1 MKMMDMMK
9 VMAFVGGLGVASAS
23 APAGVRP
30 MTVVRDLRRGI
41 KEMHLTKEQKTEI
54 RGVLKSHSGEIRAAA
69 ERLWEARRAL
79 HEAVRQEPFDE
90 ALIRERAAGAA
101 VATGD
106 LAVVGAR
113 VRAEVLGLLTDEQR
127 QKADVL
133 QDRLLKDVAGL
144 RQKARALV
152 DERLGTE

>member
-1 MKMMDMMK
+1 MMDMMK
-9 VMAFVGGLGVASAS
+9 VMALVGGLGVASAS
-23 APAGVRP
+23 APVGVRP

-41 KEMHLTKEQKTEI
+41 KEMHLTKDQKTEI
-54 RGVLKSHSGEIRAAA
+54 RGVLKSHAGEIRDAAD
-69 ERLWEARRAL
+69 RLWQARRAL

-90 ALIRERAAGAA
+90 GLIRQRAAGAA

-106 LAVVGAR
+106 LAVVAAR
-113 VRAEVLGLLTDEQR
+113 VRVEVRGLLTEEQL
-127 QKADVL
+127 QKADLL

-144 RQKARALV
+144 RQRARELV